1 MTNLRVSNRLVTSTV
16 TGLARLLVIG
26 RYASR
31 WTSSNSIICA
41 RHIRTEQPLTADT
54 AVIRNGLNLYL
65 RPSLLQL
72 LANPL
77 EMTIKNKPT
86 TEIPTTKIRLIAA
99 ALVPTMLL
107 TGVFSIY
114 WLWTNVLPIYGRI
127 YRNAPVIEVPY
138 LAFGLLMAPPAI
150 IITVI
155 GSAIAVWTGKNLTL
169 RDRRNFIASK
179 ILCSAPP

>member
-1 MTNLRVSNRLVTSTV
+1 
-16 TGLARLLVIG
+16 
-26 RYASR
+26 
-31 WTSSNSIICA
+31 
-41 RHIRTEQPLTADT
+41 
-54 AVIRNGLNLYL
+54 
-65 RPSLLQL
+65 
-72 LANPL
+72 
-77 EMTIKNKPT
+77 MTIKNKPT

-155 GSAIAVWTGKNLTL
+155 GSAIAVWTGKKT
-169 RDRRNFIASK
+169 
-179 ILCSAPP
+179 APAPVSTATATHGLHLAARCPQAAL